1 MIERRKTSQRQWVL
15 ETVKTQ
21 GHLSAQDIYEKIRRA
36 HPEISVATVYRNL
49 NILVE
54 AGLVQV
60 VGHTSQ
66 KEIYD
71 ARTDSHAHFICRGCG
86 RIIDIEDL
94 DHTPVVARLAAA
106 GHRVTEAKTTLY
118 GLCVTCIDHQA

>member
-1 MIERRKTSQRQWVL
+1 VL

-21 GHLSAQDIYEKIRRA
+21 GHLSAQDIYEKIRRT

-49 NILVE
+49 NILLE

-71 ARTDSHAHFICRGCG
+71 ARTDCHAHFICRGCG
-86 RIIDIEDL
+86 RIFDIEDL
-94 DHTPVVARLAAA
+94 DHSPVLARLAAA
-106 GHRVTEAKTTLY
+106 GHHVTESKSTFY
-118 GLCVTCIDHQA
+118 GLCAHCIEHQA